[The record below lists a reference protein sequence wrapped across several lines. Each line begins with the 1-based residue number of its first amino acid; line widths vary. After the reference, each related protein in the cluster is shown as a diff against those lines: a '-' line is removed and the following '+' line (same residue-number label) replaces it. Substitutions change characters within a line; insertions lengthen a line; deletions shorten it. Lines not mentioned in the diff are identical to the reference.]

1 MIQAFAE
8 RVGHPFAHVY
18 RPDLDIEVYRSL
30 QDLAQ
35 TTREK
40 IAILAPPDTIHVQS
54 FMWTAVEYDDAGMP
68 GDGPIE
74 KRDICIAPWSIT
86 IATPKTTAIVHSY
99 ADVGFEGHT
108 ADRLVKN
115 LRYAVAHGARK
126 IHPLHS
132 PGKSPHRKL
141 TGFQFDCEERNGS
154 KVKWNGRIRL
164 TAPDMRRIGIE
175 IAHRFCKELQ
185 KSSGYSYLGED
196 LAEGVSEAA

>member
-1 MIQAFAE
+1 MEISEDHVEYAVVHRLMTMLAE
-8 RVGHPFAHVY
+8 PRASYEVTETFAHF
-18 RPDLDIEVYRSL
+18 
-30 QDLAQ
+30 
-35 TTREK
+35 T
-40 IAILAPPDTIHVQS
+40 AILCWTTQRMRSGSTDVSAAADAARTVWSALKKETIS
-54 FMWTAVEYDDAGMP
+54 M
-68 GDGPIE
+68 
-74 KRDICIAPWSIT
+74 APWSIT

-115 LRYAVAHGARK
+115 LRDAVAHGDARK

-196 LAEGVSEAA
+196 SAEGVSEAA